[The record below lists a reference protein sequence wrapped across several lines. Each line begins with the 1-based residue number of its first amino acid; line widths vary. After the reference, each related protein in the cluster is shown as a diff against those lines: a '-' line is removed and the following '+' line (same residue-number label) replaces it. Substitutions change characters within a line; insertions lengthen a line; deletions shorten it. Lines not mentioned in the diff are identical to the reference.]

1 MASEATTSIPFHSTP
16 VPQSPSNN
24 HSTNYIDAQA
34 QAQATSEQSHSI
46 PSKNH
51 KHSNPIRRVPGPGSS
66 TKASSSNT
74 EEASPYEQEVKIPD
88 GRRNS
93 QGEAI
98 PSPTE
103 SWKPNFGRKQ
113 SWDPQEYKRKMS
125 MELLKEDS
133 GNGSG
138 FTEGG
143 PGTRKVG
150 E

>member
-16 VPQSPSNN
+16 VPPSPSDN

-34 QAQATSEQSHSI
+34 QAASEQSASA

-51 KHSNPIRRVPGPGSS
+51 KHSNPIRRVPGPGS
-66 TKASSSNT
+66 TEASSSNT
-74 EEASPYEQEVKIPD
+74 EEVSPYEQEVKIPD

-98 PSPTE
+98 ASPTE

-125 MELLKEDS
+125 MELLREES

>member
-1 MASEATTSIPFHSTP
+1 MATKATTTIPFHNTP
-16 VPQSPSNN
+16 VPPSPPKNP
-24 HSTNYIDAQA
+24 STNYIDAQ
-34 QAQATSEQSHSI
+34 TSQSASV

-51 KHSNPIRRVPGPGSS
+51 KHSNPIRRVPGPAGQE
-66 TKASSSNT
+66 
-74 EEASPYEQEVKIPD
+74 EEASPYDQEVKIPD

-93 QGEAI
+93 QGEVIA
-98 PSPTE
+98 SPTE

-125 MELLKEDS
+125 LSLLEDDA
-133 GNGSG
+133 GNGCG